1 MTDPATAEIGCAH
14 LVEAATERVQFH
26 KIQWLG
32 GFRVLGWN
40 TKVLTVFEGEEIVW
54 GVFRVGRI
62 GRSSRW
68 WQGRMPWKWS

>member
-40 TKVLTVFEGEEIVW
+40 TKVLTVFEGEEVVW
-54 GVFRVGRI
+54 GSF
-62 GRSSRW
+62 
-68 WQGRMPWKWS
+68 